1 MPQNSLE
8 YSLFTCTVYGRGRVH
23 VRRGWREECRAPSTV
38 DQFRSFPVF
47 QRSCHPS
54 RRSFPRAADCWR
66 NNPSLLFPLLQARQ
80 MFEAS
85 RCCSTKYDCIAIEFC
100 IMHLNRSQITPHAVG
115 KTNYEESSVMATTV
129 PYQSQ
134 CRSQRGKS
142 LYCVNVI
149 VTNI

>member
-1 MPQNSLE
+1 MSNSID
-8 YSLFTCTVYGRGRVH
+8 SRSVPKFPRVL
-23 VRRGWREECRAPSTV
+23 AKQPST
-38 DQFRSFPVF
+38 
-47 QRSCHPS
+47 
-54 RRSFPRAADCWR
+54 
-66 NNPSLLFPLLQARQ
+66 PSLLSPSRGLMSEQPVAPFPEPRIAGGTTRHSCSRYCRHGRCQK
-80 MFEAS
+80 

-142 LYCVNVI
+142 LYYHRGLVRLRNKDF
-149 VTNI
+149 